1 MRVARTRAAA
11 AARSASSAAPL
22 RLRSARPAPRAPP
35 PRLRRVQDTLLA
47 SSWLAQNG
55 LRLDEPAVVPYEARQ
70 QLEGLQDSV
79 LLLLQRALTVGTC
92 IVITNAETG
101 WVELSCKKFLPRV
114 LPVLSRLR
122 VLSARSTFEALSPDS
137 PSDWKVHAFHQELSA
152 AYAGRTHEVRRN
164 LISFGDSIHE
174 RAAIQKVT
182 ANMELA
188 LRKSCGG
195 AAGDAHAMQVATP
208 PASGAAGMPG
218 HFHGHGPA
226 AGGSPPHGSSSS
238 GSLSALGSPGAASG
252 PPRVLVKSVKFVERP
267 TLEQLKRQL
276 DLVHSCLG
284 EVVSHA
290 GNLDLML
297 TISLL
302 FN

>member
-1 MRVARTRAAA
+1 
-11 AARSASSAAPL
+11 L
-22 RLRSARPAPRAPP
+22 
-35 PRLRRVQDTLLA
+35 QDTLLS

-55 LRLDEPAVVPYEARQ
+55 LRLDEPAVVPFEARQ

-79 LLLLQRALTVGTC
+79 ILLLQKALTLGTC

-114 LPVLSRLR
+114 LPVLARLR
-122 VLSARSTFEALSPDS
+122 VLSARSTFEALAPDS
-137 PSDWKVHAFHQELSA
+137 PSDWKVHAFHQEISA

-182 ANMELA
+182 QNMELA
-188 LRKSCGG
+188 LRKGSFGG
-195 AAGDAHAMQVATP
+195 GDPHAMSVVTP
-208 PASGAAGMPG
+208 PAGGAAGMPG
-218 HFHGHGPA
+218 HHFGGSA

-238 GSLSALGSPGAASG
+238 GALSSMGGLAPGGGA
-252 PPRVLVKSVKFVERP
+252 PRVLTKSVKFVERP

-284 EVVSHA
+284 EVVGHA

>member
-1 MRVARTRAAA
+1 
-11 AARSASSAAPL
+11 
-22 RLRSARPAPRAPP
+22 
-35 PRLRRVQDTLLA
+35 
-47 SSWLAQNG
+47 
-55 LRLDEPAVVPYEARQ
+55 VPFEARQ

-79 LLLLQRALTVGTC
+79 LLLLQRALTFGTC

-122 VLSARSTFEALSPDS
+122 VLSARSTFEALCPDS
-137 PSDWKVHAFHQELSA
+137 PSDWKVHAFHQEIGA
-152 AYAGRTHEVRRN
+152 AYAGRSAEARRN

-174 RAAIQKVT
+174 RAAIQRVAQT
-182 ANMELA
+182 TEQA
-188 LRKSCGG
+188 LRKGYAAVA
-195 AAGDAHAMQVATP
+195 AAGGPGASTQAFHEMQVLTP
-208 PASGAAGMPG
+208 PTTSSSSSSGSGGAAGMPYAG
-218 HFHGHGPA
+218 AAA
-226 AGGSPPHGSSSS
+226 AGGGGSAPGASPPHGGSSSS
-238 GSLSALGSPGAASG
+238 GALSAMGGQAAAG
-252 PPRVLVKSVKFVERP
+252 PRVLVKSVKFVERP

-284 EVVSHA
+284 EVVGHA

>member
-1 MRVARTRAAA
+1 MPASIPSRT
-11 AARSASSAAPL
+11 
-22 RLRSARPAPRAPP
+22 APP
-35 PRLRRVQDTLLA
+35 PPPLAFPQDTLLA

-55 LRLDEPAVVPYEARQ
+55 LRLDEPSVVPFEARQ

-79 LLLLQRALTVGTC
+79 LLLLQRAITFGTC

-122 VLSARSTFEALSPDS
+122 VLSARSTFEALAPDS
-137 PSDWKVHAFHQELSA
+137 PSDWKVHAFHQEIGA
-152 AYAGRTHEVRRN
+152 AYAGRAPEARRN

-174 RAAIQKVT
+174 RAAIQRVAQT
-182 ANMELA
+182 TESA
-188 LRKSCGG
+188 LRKGYAAVAA
-195 AAGDAHAMQVATP
+195 AAGPGASAQAFHEMQVLTP
-208 PASGAAGMPG
+208 PSTSGGGGGGSGAGGMP
-218 HFHGHGPA
+218 
-226 AGGSPPHGSSSS
+226 AGSAPGASPPQGGSSSS
-238 GSLSALGSPGAASG
+238 GALSAMGQAAAG
-252 PPRVLVKSVKFVERP
+252 PRVLVKSVKFVERP

-284 EVVSHA
+284 EVVGHA